1 MYKSSFDKILNN
13 FYRNNIFNESED
25 QMDIGHST
33 ELILIY
39 NMFFGVI
46 DVDKFKNEE
55 FKKHLEKFLLTYNT
69 TVASLD
75 EVYVNLYCLAGF
87 ENDSKPFKDKSKIK
101 TTSFGDNIYDSNN
114 KYHAYWLND
123 FKNIQEPDLALQALY
138 RIKPSQLSI
147 AEVAIVKLFIRRI
160 ISFNNKLKIQERYL
174 KGYTKEAIDR
184 VLNDVG
190 YDTEGYIKDV
200 VNNGEKSYT
209 NEIMRDAFLTFVDDI
224 YRSANEAIKQLLAS
238 NRTSQNAPT
247 IPGAPK
253 FSAKEN
259 ALKKY
264 LKPGHTIVDSQYS
277 TMATCKGG
285 KLYIGPDFYFKE
297 FKNNTNGLEYFKT
310 IVAHEAMHQILM
322 AFDDTDIKR
331 LISPKYKNYITEYS
345 KTYMMVQNIVK
356 DMFLNSAL
364 EQWHFKIKD
373 EWYTQFYFP
382 KNGIK
387 VLNFKVLA
395 DKKQELLKNK
405 ELSKFASASDAQ
417 GNLKIGIV
425 AQVGKTIADYK
436 FGKDVI
442 SYSDESECIA
452 ELFPLYV
459 EDIKNNKENKENK
472 EEKKDSDTMQ
482 EQDDSN
488 GDGDGDGDGG
498 GDGGGGDGGGDGD
511 GDGDGGG
518 GGDGGGDGDG
528 DGGGDGDGDG
538 DGDKKGK
545 KNKKGGKKG
554 KKSNSDE
561 GDYWDKKKKE
571 VDTLDEHDEEF
582 EEDSEDDLQKP
593 PDDDKS
599 EDAGER
605 GGGGA
610 SGGNGQH
617 NKTKLDWGRFIP
629 KQYSTE
635 LYTKLLDSFVK
646 QAYTVKPKVQ
656 PSYINRVKS
665 SEAGVR
671 KNYTNIRQVRSNP
684 DINAILVAVDTSA
697 SISKKM
703 LLQFFTHIHN
713 IIKLQD
719 IKSGLITADGRL
731 LGNAK
736 EEDLFSIIPILWHDR
751 AYYPN
756 ANDNIQSIKLNS
768 LNFSRPDGIHK
779 LLNNVHDGGTKM
791 SPVAKLIQNIFNN
804 NKNLKVGGL
813 IYFTDMALY
822 DENGI
827 VVMPPNIPIKI
838 LSVLEPRTTYNFT
851 GYSPGL
857 FNPDGM
863 SDIIWDNQ
871 TKWNDESD
879 MNLKENFLKINGILY
894 KDL

>member
-1 MYKSSFDKILNN
+1 MYVSSFDKILNN
-13 FYRNNIFNESED
+13 FYKNNIFNESD
-25 QMDIGHST
+25 GQMNSGDSS
-33 ELILIY
+33 ELSNIY
-39 NMFFGVI
+39 NMFFGVV
-46 DVDKFKNEE
+46 DVNQFKNEE
-55 FKKHLEKFLLTYNT
+55 FKRHLEKFLVTYNT
-69 TVASLD
+69 TIVSLD
-75 EVYVNLYCLAGF
+75 EVYINLYCLAGF
-87 ENDSKPFKDKSKIK
+87 ENDSKPFKDKSQIK
-101 TTSFGDNIYDSNN
+101 TTSFGDNIHDSNN
-114 KYHAYWLND
+114 KYHAYWLDKYRQIN
-123 FKNIQEPDLALQALY
+123 NSDLILSQLY
-138 RIKPSQLSI
+138 KIKPSQLSI

-160 ISFNNKLKIQERYL
+160 ISFNNKLQIQERYL
-174 KGYTKEAIDR
+174 KGYSKEAIDR

-190 YDTEGYIKDV
+190 YNTGEYIKDAIK
-200 VNNGEKSYT
+200 NPEKSYS
-209 NEIMRDAFLTFVDDI
+209 NEIMKDAFETFIDDI
-224 YRSANEAIKQLLAS
+224 YRAANEAIKQLLAS

-247 IPGAPK
+247 IPGALK
-253 FSAKEN
+253 FSVKEN

-264 LKPGHTIVDSQYS
+264 LKPGHTIIDPKYS

-331 LISPKYKNYITEYS
+331 LIASKYKKYITEYS

-395 DKKQELLKNK
+395 DKKEELLKNK
-405 ELSKFASASDAQ
+405 ELSKFASASDSQ

-425 AQVGKTIADYK
+425 AQVGKKIEDYK

-472 EEKKDSDTMQ
+472 EEEKDSDTMEEN
-482 EQDDSN
+482 EQDSGGSG
-488 GDGDGDGDGG
+488 GDGENDSDNQNGGEEGEKGDGAGKDSDNEDGGDDEQDGDGDGG
-498 GDGGGGDGGGDGD
+498 TKGGEN
-511 GDGDGGG
+511 
-518 GGDGGGDGDG
+518 
-528 DGGGDGDGDG
+528 
-538 DGDKKGK
+538 KKG
-545 KNKKGGKKG
+545 KKGGKKG
-554 KKSNSDE
+554 EKSDSDE

-582 EEDSEDDLQKP
+582 EENSEDDLQNP
-593 PDDDKS
+593 PDDSNESKDG
-599 EDAGER
+599 EDGADR
-605 GGGGA
+605 GGTK
-610 SGGNGQH
+610 SSEKSSH
-617 NKTKLDWGRFIP
+617 DKTKLDWSKFIP

-635 LYTKLLDSFVK
+635 LYTKLLDSFIK
-646 QAYTVKPKVQ
+646 KAYTVKPKVQ

-671 KNYTNIRQVRSNP
+671 KSYTNVRQVRSNP

-697 SISKKM
+697 SISKNM

-719 IKSGLITADGRL
+719 IKSGLISADGRL
-731 LGNAK
+731 LGSAK
-736 EEDLFSIIPILWHDR
+736 EEDLFSIIPILWHNV
-751 AYYPN
+751 AYYPK

-779 LLNNVHDGGTKM
+779 LLNNVYGGGTVM
-791 SPVAKLIQNIFNN
+791 SSVAKLIQNIFNN

-813 IYFTDMALY
+813 IYFTDMELF
-822 DENGI
+822 DGDN
-827 VVMPPNIPIKI
+827 VVLPPNIPIKI
-838 LSVLEPRTTYNFT
+838 LSTQEPRRTYNFT

-871 TKWNDESD
+871 TKWGQDSD